1 MEGSLIAAA
10 NIMNGT
16 LHGTDRDFAGVS
28 TDTRTLGPGELFFA
42 LAGPNY
48 DGSEF
53 VSKAAEK
60 SAAAAVLPA
69 ATDVDL
75 PHITVDDTRLAQ
87 RQPTLICHISP

>member
-1 MEGSLIAAA
+1 MEGSLIEAA

-16 LHGTDRDFAGVS
+16 LHGTDRNFAGVS

-53 VSKAAEK
+53 VSKAAETNPLRSHMP
-60 SAAAAVLPA
+60 SAK
-69 ATDVDL
+69 
-75 PHITVDDTRLAQ
+75 RL
-87 RQPTLICHISP
+87 TTISC